1 MAAVEFGFIPVISGL
16 TVKFRLTGQVP
27 PTFPVGWDFGD
38 SKEEYNKRNVT
49 HTYEESGFYQV
60 TVSYTDTKK
69 GKTYTYSQVIVVNVE
84 AETSLNASIYDLID
98 YYIPD
103 EIMVKMSLQE
113 KQMYI
118 NKWQL
123 YIHPLV
129 NHFIPKEEYNNELYY
144 EGLENQLIM
153 ELSAWDYLHTKLYNL
168 LARAGQYLG
177 NVTGLTEEET
187 EGIGQSRGDRIKK
200 ITTGPTE
207 VEYFDTMSESISS
220 LYSTYYKAL
229 QPGGLIDEIKKQL
242 CMLAERLEIYLP
254 LCQHHRMVK
263 VPKVVNRRNPGK
275 LGGPNPT
282 FPIKGGENTILD
294 D

>member
-38 SKEEYNKRNVT
+38 SKEEYNKRDVT
-49 HTYEESGFYQV
+49 HIYEESGFYRV

-69 GKTYTYSQVIVVNVE
+69 GETYTYSQVIVVNIE

-98 YYIPD
+98 YYIPE

-187 EGIGQSRGDRIKK
+187 DGIGQSRGDRIKK

-207 VEYFDTMSESISS
+207 VEYFDAMSDSIGS

-254 LCQHHRMVK
+254 LCQHNRMVK

-282 FPIKGGENTILD
+282 YPIKGGENIILD

>member
-1 MAAVEFGFIPVISGL
+1 MASVEFGFIPVISGL
-16 TVKFRLTGQVP
+16 TVKFRFTGKVP
-27 PTFPVGWDFGD
+27 STLPVDWDFGD
-38 SKEEYNKRNVT
+38 STEEYNKRNVT
-49 HTYEESGFYQV
+49 HTYEESGFYLV
-60 TVSYTDTKK
+60 TVSYTDKV
-69 GKTYTYSQVIVVNVE
+69 GEIHSYTQVIVVNVN

-103 EIMVKMSLQE
+103 EITVKMSLQE

-129 NHFIPKEEYNNELYY
+129 NQFIPKEDYNNELYY

-153 ELSAWDYLHTKLYNL
+153 ELSAWDFLHTKLYNL

-177 NVTGLTEEET
+177 NVTGLSEEET
-187 EGIGQSRGDRIKK
+187 DGIGQSRGDRIRK

-242 CMLAERLEIYLP
+242 CMLADRLEIFLP

-263 VPKVVNRRNPGK
+263 VPKVVNQRNPGK

-282 FPIKGGENTILD
+282 YPLKGGENIILD

>member
-69 GKTYTYSQVIVVNVE
+69 GKTYTYSQVIVVNIE

-98 YYIPD
+98 YYIPE

-187 EGIGQSRGDRIKK
+187 DGIGQSRGDRIRK

-242 CMLAERLEIYLP
+242 CMLAERLEIHLP

-282 FPIKGGENTILD
+282 YPIKGGENIILD